1 MALDKKGFAEII
13 ESAINECKCISEYN
27 RNFAQNAYLSND
39 NVEYKYM
46 EKLAIS
52 KMQRLYSIL
61 STPAYKRIISMT
73 DKEIEEYRSDK
84 VSELTSSINRLMLA
98 MEVSRNDME
107 NTGIKEKIDNLINE
121 QNTLKEMTTEVLRN
135 YVIESLGINSK
146 EKNISFDGEGETEV
160 LQNIIKDK
168 ETLSNFINM
177 VNDYRKLEKEVK
189 GIRAEQIIIYNDL
202 INGNVKSDISLDE
215 LFNEESLKNLQAT
228 IAEKI
233 KEITGY
239 EINIKKDF
247 GSKTKKS
254 YYKIKSDEYKTKNVL
269 PYEKGILECFEEIV
283 PSRTLELARLQNEEW
298 LRLNKKVFKT
308 SEVNSTLAIL
318 CMEIDDTKN
327 LIDSFIRDWYKNA
340 YYNNSLFGPVSSRA
354 SGKFEYSLGAK
365 NCIDD
370 FINLG
375 VWPEEKDINSLKLC
389 LKLNRI
395 EAEKSI
401 IYAEQIKERL
411 TRLFNVSLDNK
422 KKELEDLDKKIT
434 LKFGNWKNDVI
445 LSIVNE
451 VR

>member
-1 MALDKKGFAEII
+1 
-13 ESAINECKCISEYN
+13 
-27 RNFAQNAYLSND
+27 
-39 NVEYKYM
+39 
-46 EKLAIS
+46 
-52 KMQRLYSIL
+52 
-61 STPAYKRIISMT
+61 
-73 DKEIEEYRSDK
+73 
-84 VSELTSSINRLMLA
+84 
-98 MEVSRNDME
+98 
-107 NTGIKEKIDNLINE
+107 
-121 QNTLKEMTTEVLRN
+121 
-135 YVIESLGINSK
+135 
-146 EKNISFDGEGETEV
+146 
-160 LQNIIKDK
+160 
-168 ETLSNFINM
+168 
-177 VNDYRKLEKEVK
+177 
-189 GIRAEQIIIYNDL
+189 
-202 INGNVKSDISLDE
+202 
-215 LFNEESLKNLQAT
+215 
-228 IAEKI
+228 
-233 KEITGY
+233 
-239 EINIKKDF
+239 
-247 GSKTKKS
+247 
-254 YYKIKSDEYKTKNVL
+254 
-269 PYEKGILECFEEIV
+269 
-283 PSRTLELARLQNEEW
+283 
-298 LRLNKKVFKT
+298 
-308 SEVNSTLAIL
+308 
-318 CMEIDDTKN
+318 MEIDDTKN